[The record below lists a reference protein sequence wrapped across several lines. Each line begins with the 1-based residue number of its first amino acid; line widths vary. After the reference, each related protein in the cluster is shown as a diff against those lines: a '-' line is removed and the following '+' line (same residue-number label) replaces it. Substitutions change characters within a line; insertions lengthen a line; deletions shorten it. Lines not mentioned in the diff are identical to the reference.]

1 MKLQKP
7 GGYWRDKIAK
17 SIWPLPQE
25 KRLTHFVLIIIIAFS
40 FTTNCVKSITDFD
53 FTLDALNY
61 VLNANYQLFAVYLEN
76 SYTVTKY

>member
-7 GGYWRDKIAK
+7 GGYWRVKIAK

-40 FTTNCVKSITDFD
+40 FTTNCVKSIRD

-61 VLNANYQLFAVYLEN
+61 VLNANYQLFAGYLEN
-76 SYTVTKY
+76 LYTVTKY